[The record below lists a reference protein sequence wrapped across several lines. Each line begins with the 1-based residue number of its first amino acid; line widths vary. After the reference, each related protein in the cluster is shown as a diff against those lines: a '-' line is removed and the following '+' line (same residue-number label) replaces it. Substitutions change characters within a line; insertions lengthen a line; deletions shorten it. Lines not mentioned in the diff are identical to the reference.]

1 MNLSSWVLTIVG
13 MVVLSV
19 IGDIILPQ
27 GKIAKTVKG
36 VFAFITVLVIAS
48 PLPELFNGSFE
59 VFSSL
64 TDETHAFDEQISQTI
79 YQMRVEQARSQIE
92 ITLGDRGV
100 DNPEITIISENK
112 DTFLEI
118 EKIIINLDNA
128 VIKEVDG
135 NIIKTET
142 IRQVVAESVGVAEE
156 KVVVY
161 ERK

>member
-1 MNLSSWVLTIVG
+1 MNLSSWVMTIVG

-19 IGDIILPQ
+19 VGDIILPQ

-48 PLPELFNGSFE
+48 PLPKLFNGSFE

-64 TDETHAFDEQISQTI
+64 TDEKHAFDDEISQTI
-79 YQMRVEQARSQIE
+79 YKMRVEQARSQIE

>member
-48 PLPELFNGSFE
+48 PMPELFNGSFE

-79 YQMRVEQARSQIE
+79 YQMRVEQACSQIE
-92 ITLGDRGV
+92 TTLGHRGV

-112 DTFLEI
+112 DTFLAI

-142 IRQVVAESVGVAEE
+142 IRQVVAESVGVAKE

-161 ERK
+161 E

>member
-1 MNLSSWVLTIVG
+1 MIEFTESNFYKALQ
-13 MVVLSV
+13 
-19 IGDIILPQ
+19 D
-27 GKIAKTVKG
+27 
-36 VFAFITVLVIAS
+36 FFI
-48 PLPELFNGSFE
+48 N
-59 VFSSL
+59 
-64 TDETHAFDEQISQTI
+64 
-79 YQMRVEQARSQIE
+79 
-92 ITLGDRGV
+92 
-100 DNPEITIISENK
+100 NNK

-161 ERK
+161 E

>member
-79 YQMRVEQARSQIE
+79 YQMRVEQACNQIE
-92 ITLGDRGV
+92 TTLGYRGV

-112 DTFLEI
+112 DTFLAI

-161 ERK
+161 E

>member
-79 YQMRVEQARSQIE
+79 YQMRVEQARRQIE

-142 IRQVVAESVGVAEE
+142 IRQVVAESVGVAKE

-161 ERK
+161 E

>member
-48 PLPELFNGSFE
+48 PMPELFNGSFE

-79 YQMRVEQARSQIE
+79 YQMRVEQACSQIE
-92 ITLGDRGV
+92 TTLGYKGV

-161 ERK
+161 E

>member
-1 MNLSSWVLTIVG
+1 
-13 MVVLSV
+13 
-19 IGDIILPQ
+19 
-27 GKIAKTVKG
+27 
-36 VFAFITVLVIAS
+36 
-48 PLPELFNGSFE
+48 
-59 VFSSL
+59 
-64 TDETHAFDEQISQTI
+64 
-79 YQMRVEQARSQIE
+79 MRVEQACSQIE
-92 ITLGDRGV
+92 TTLGYRGV

-161 ERK
+161 E

>member
-59 VFSSL
+59 VFSYL

-79 YQMRVEQARSQIE
+79 YQMRVEQTRSQIE
-92 ITLGDRGV
+92 TTLVYRGV
-100 DNPEITIISENK
+100 SNPEITIISENI

-161 ERK
+161 E

>member
-19 IGDIILPQ
+19 VGDIILPQ

-36 VFAFITVLVIAS
+36 IFAFITVLVIAS
-48 PLPELFNGSFE
+48 PLPKLFNGSFE
-59 VFSSL
+59 VFSPL
-64 TDETHAFDEQISQTI
+64 TDEKHMFDEQISQTI
-79 YQMRVEQARSQIE
+79 YQMRVEQTCSHIE
-92 ITLGDRGV
+92 TMLGYRGV

-142 IRQVVAESVGVAEE
+142 IIQVVAESAGVAEE

-161 ERK
+161 E

>member
-59 VFSSL
+59 VFFSL

-79 YQMRVEQARSQIE
+79 YQMRVEQACNQIE
-92 ITLGDRGV
+92 TTLGYRGV

-112 DTFLEI
+112 DTFLAI

-161 ERK
+161 E